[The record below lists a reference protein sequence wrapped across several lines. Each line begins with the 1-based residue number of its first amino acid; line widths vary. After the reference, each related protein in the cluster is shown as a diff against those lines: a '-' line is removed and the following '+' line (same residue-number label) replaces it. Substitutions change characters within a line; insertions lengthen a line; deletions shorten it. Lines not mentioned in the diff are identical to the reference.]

1 MRVLVVEDDDTIRQ
15 FVVQGLREARYAVDS
30 VVDGHEALAAA
41 EVFDYDVIVLD
52 IGIPGIDGL
61 EVCRR
66 VKLMATHAAVL
77 MLTARDTVD
86 DRVEGLD
93 AGADDYLVK
102 PFAFAEFLARVRA
115 LLRRGGGEP
124 AVLQVA
130 GVSLNPATHDVT
142 VEGRPVYLSNK
153 EFMLLEYL
161 MRNAGRV
168 TTKSMISEHY
178 GTPTSAQRRTLSRST
193 STLCAKKSTRPAAQP
208 LIQTVRGAGYKLQAV
223 EAVASD

>member
-1 MRVLVVEDDDTIRQ
+1 MRILVVEDDDTIRQ

-30 VVDGHEALAAA
+30 VCDGSEALSAI
-41 EVFDYDVIVLD
+41 EVFDYDVVVLD
-52 IGIPGIDGL
+52 IGIPKVDGM
-61 EVCRR
+61 EVCQRLR
-66 VKLMATHAAVL
+66 AMGRHAGVL
-77 MLTARDTVD
+77 MLTARDSVN

-102 PFAFAEFLARVRA
+102 PFAFVELLARIRA

-130 GVSLNPATHDVT
+130 GVTLNPATHAVT
-142 VEGRPVYLSNK
+142 VGGQQIYLSNK

-168 TTKSMISEHY
+168 ATKAMICEHVWDADLDGETNFIEVY
-178 GTPTSAQRRTLSRST
+178 IYALR
-193 STLCAKKSTRPAAQP
+193 KKIDAPGVPS
-208 LIQTVRGAGYKLQAV
+208 LIQTVRGAGYRLQAA
-223 EAVASD
+223 EA